1 VAEEPTELPPREQD
15 AIHRALLSGLLANVG
30 MRWDGHEYSG
40 VRGKTFYLFPGSSL
54 FKRRPHWVM
63 AGELVETTRVY
74 AHNVASV
81 HPLWIERAAAHLVKR
96 TWSDPHWRPEIGR
109 VLAYEKVT
117 LHGLTLVPKRKV
129 HYGPIDPKLSREI
142 FIHHALVLG
151 DYESNAAY
159 FAHNR
164 QLVRE
169 VQTLEAKARRRDVL
183 VDPKARFAFYDAR
196 VPQRIYT
203 ADEFEKWRRHV
214 EKQNPR
220 LLFMSRQDLMLHP
233 ALGVTAE
240 LYPDKISV
248 NALEFPLEYRFEP
261 GDRADGITVTI
272 PLGALNQLSA
282 GPFGW
287 LVPGFRFDMF
297 VALIRTL
304 PKSLRVKFVPVPEVA
319 GAAARELK
327 PSDGPVLDALAH
339 HLGKI
344 SGEPVRTEDF
354 HPGVLPEYLRMNF
367 RVIEAAGKEI
377 AMGRDL
383 GRIRRQLGLQARASF
398 AANPPP
404 QWHRDG
410 LSRWDFGDLPER
422 VEITHDG
429 MTLSGY
435 PALLDAGTSV
445 SLRLL
450 DSSEAAREA
459 TRAGLR
465 RMFMLQLR
473 EEFRY
478 LERTLPELD
487 RLCLYY
493 ATIGRCDALKDD
505 LVLAIADRGLFG
517 DALPEIRTR
526 EEFATRAEAGWR
538 RLAEA
543 SSDVRDL
550 VAQILQ
556 SYHELDTA
564 LSAEF
569 PPLWSDSIRDM
580 RDQLSRLIY
589 RGFVVGTLFDRL
601 KNVPRYLRGLSIRLL
616 RLANAGLT
624 HDMQAMAEV
633 RPLWERFKREDASS
647 RESGTR
653 ALILDEIRWLIEELR
668 VSLFAQ
674 ELKTIAPVS
683 ARRIQKMWEE
693 ARHGPD

>member
-1 VAEEPTELPPREQD
+1 VADEPAELPPQKQD
-15 AIHRALLSGLLANVG
+15 AIHRALLTGLLANVG
-30 MRWDGHEYSG
+30 MRSDGHEYAG
-40 VRGKTFYLFPGSSL
+40 VRGKKFFLFPGSSL

-81 HPLWIERAAAHLVKR
+81 HPLWVERAAAHLVKR

-151 DYESNAAY
+151 DYQTSAPY
-159 FAHNR
+159 FEYNR
-164 QLVRE
+164 ELVRE
-169 VQTLEAKARRRDVL
+169 VQTREAKARRRDVL

-196 VPQRIYT
+196 IPRRIYT

-248 NALEFPLEYRFEP
+248 GAMEFPLEYRFEP
-261 GDRADGITVTI
+261 GDRADGVTVTI
-272 PLGALNQLSA
+272 PLAALNQLS
-282 GPFGW
+282 GEPFGW
-287 LVPGFRFDMF
+287 LVPGFRYEMF

-304 PKSLRVKFVPVPEVA
+304 PKALRVKFVPVPEVA

-327 PSDGPVLDALAH
+327 PSDGRVLDALAH

-344 SGEPVRTEDF
+344 SGEAVRPEDY

-367 RVIEAAGKEI
+367 RVVDASGKEI

-383 GRIRRQLGLQARASF
+383 GRIRRQLGLAARASF

-404 QWHRDG
+404 QWHRDH
-410 LSRWDFGDLPER
+410 LTRWDFGDLPER
-422 VEITHDG
+422 VEISHDG
-429 MTLSGY
+429 LTLNGF
-435 PALLDAGTSV
+435 PALVDAGASV

-450 DSSEAAREA
+450 DSADAASEA
-459 TRAGLR
+459 TRGGLR
-465 RMFMLQLR
+465 RLFMLQLR
-473 EEFRY
+473 EEFRHV
-478 LERTLPELD
+478 ERTLGDLD

-493 ATIGRCDALKDD
+493 ATIGRCDDIKDD
-505 LVLAIADRGLFG
+505 LILAIADRALF
-517 DALPEIRTR
+517 DDVSPEIRTR
-526 EEFATRAEAGWR
+526 DDFAGRAEAGWR

-543 SSDVRDL
+543 SHEVRDL
-550 VAQILQ
+550 IAQILEI
-556 SYHELDTA
+556 YHELDIA

-580 RDQLSRLIY
+580 RDQLSRLVY
-589 RGFVVGTLFDRL
+589 RGFVVGTAFNRL
-601 KNVPRYLRGLSIRLL
+601 MNVPRYLRGLSIRLK

-624 HDMQAMAEV
+624 HDTHSMAEV
-633 RPLWERFKREDASS
+633 RPLWERFKREEASS
-647 RESGTR
+647 RESGVR
-653 ALILDEIRWLIEELR
+653 PPVLDEIRWLIEELR

-674 ELKTIAPVS
+674 ELKTSLPVS
-683 ARRIQKMWEE
+683 ARRITKIWEE
-693 ARHGPD
+693 MHRPAD